1 MLSLAKETEFKKRIN
16 RLGWTLT
23 IMIGVINLLAVVDVI
38 LVGLFSMFGSEKL
51 TIASAAFFDTVCYLG
66 YFLIPAAIFYFMSS
80 NKPAEPIKFKLRLS
94 KYLPLMILSGIGI
107 SHAAGILN
115 DWFCRAIDYSLPADD
130 YSRYMSNPEIIAMF
144 MAVSLAPAFAEEV
157 LFRGV
162 LYTNLRPYGK
172 TFAVLTSAVMFSL
185 MHQNV
190 GQLFYTFVAGVIMA
204 MIYEASGSIWGSI
217 LLHMFNNLYAVLQ
230 SAILYRYDETTASVI
245 LYLSQSV
252 LIFLGAVST
261 ICLLAIKRK
270 QERLTKEVGEVGPPT
285 GVFGHH
291 REENTESY
299 DMPVPMKRAV
309 KTLFK
314 APGML
319 FYMIASV
326 VFTLMAVAMYGGG
339 GYAA

>member
-1 MLSLAKETEFKKRIN
+1 MLSLAKETEFRKRIN

-23 IMIGVINLLAVVDVI
+23 IMVGVINVLAVIDI
-38 LVGLFSMFGSEKL
+38 MLVALFSVVGSEKL
-51 TIASAAFFDTVCYLG
+51 TIASGAIFDTVCYLG
-66 YFLIPAAIFYFMSS
+66 YFLIPTAIFYLMSR
-80 NKPAEPIKFKLRLS
+80 NKPAEPIKFNLRLS

-107 SHAAGILN
+107 SHAAGIFN
-115 DWFCRAIDYSLPADD
+115 DWFCRVIDYSLPADD
-130 YSRYMSNPEIIAMF
+130 YTQYMTNPEIIAMF
-144 MAVSLAPAFAEEV
+144 MTVSLAPAFAEEV

-190 GQLFYTFVAGVIMA
+190 GQLFYTFVAGVVMA

-230 SAILYRYDETTASVI
+230 TAILYRYDEVTASVI

-261 ICLLAIKRK
+261 ICLLCIKRK
-270 QERLTKEVGEVGPPT
+270 QDRLAGESRDRIPPS
-285 GVFGHH
+285 GVFGHN
-291 REENTESY
+291 REEYPEGY
-299 DMPVPMKRAV
+299 DMPVPAGQAV
-309 KTLFK
+309 KALFK
-314 APGML
+314 APGMM

-326 VFTLMAVAMYGGG
+326 VLTLMAVAMYGGG